1 MIKGNVWTLEQT
13 INKKWDIYFLVEA
26 LLISTRSKDPSTQ
39 VGAIIVKPDKR
50 IVSKGYNG
58 LPSEMEDDYIHYNN
72 RELKYD
78 TIIHAEENALIFAK
92 QDLDDCILYTWP
104 FLPCSRCASKMI
116 QAGIKRIVAPRN
128 DVERWEKN
136 LSLSKKSLTECGI
149 AITEYPKRNV
159 LNELEYVVG
168 MTRCKIT

>member
-1 MIKGNVWTLEQT
+1 MIKESVWKLEQT
-13 INKKWDIYFLVEA
+13 TNKKWDIYFLLEA

-58 LPSEMEDDYIHYNN
+58 LPSKMEDDYIHYNN

-78 TIIHAEENALIFAK
+78 TIIHGEENALIFAK
-92 QDLDDCILYTWP
+92 QNLDDCILYTWP

-116 QAGIKRIVAPRN
+116 QAGIKRVVAPRN

-136 LSLSKKSLTECGI
+136 LSLSKKSLIECGVTV
-149 AITEYPKRNV
+149 TEYPKQDV
-159 LNELEYVVG
+159 LNELESIVRNIRVK
-168 MTRCKIT
+168 TI

>member
-1 MIKGNVWTLEQT
+1 VIKGNGWILEQT
-13 INKKWDIYFLVEA
+13 INKRWDIYFLVEA

-58 LPSEMEDDYIHYNN
+58 LPSEMEDDYIHYHN
-72 RELKYD
+72 RDLKYD
-78 TIIHAEENALIFAK
+78 TIIHGEENALIFAK

-116 QAGIKRIVAPRN
+116 QAGIKRVVAPKN

-136 LSLSKKSLTECGI
+136 LSLSKKSLTECGV
-149 AITEYPKRNV
+149 TVDEYPKRDV
-159 LNELEYVVG
+159 LNELENVVR
-168 MTRCKIT
+168 TIRCKTI

>member
-1 MIKGNVWTLEQT
+1 MIKGSVWTLEQT
-13 INKKWDIYFLVEA
+13 INKKWDIYFLLEA
-26 LLISTRSKDPSTQ
+26 LLISTRSKDPSRQ
-39 VGAIIVKPDKR
+39 VGAIRVKPDKR

-58 LPSEMEDDYIHYNN
+58 LPSAMQDDYIHYNN

-78 TIIHAEENALIFAK
+78 TIIHGEENALIFAK

-116 QAGIKRIVAPRN
+116 QAGIKRVVAPKN

-136 LSLSKKSLTECGI
+136 LSLSKKSLTECDVI
-149 AITEYPKRNV
+149 VTEYPKRDV
-159 LNELEYVVG
+159 FNELESVVR
-168 MTRCKIT
+168 TIRAKTI